1 MADAKTQLR
10 VLLRK
15 WAFAVV
21 WVTLPF
27 TAGPALADTLDP
39 RISSFRTV
47 VSVALWVGWVVT
59 LLVALV
65 PRTVTL
71 TAIRIVAPA
80 SVAAVIWGAAV
91 TPSVGPADLVA
102 IVVTALATAVAC
114 FGPDRI
120 VVDGYVFRGRPA
132 LLAKLEERTRSML
145 GLGAEAMRPLESST
159 LGESARVMALGLLVA
174 DELVKKGRIA
184 G

>member
-1 MADAKTQLR
+1 MADAKTQVR

-39 RISSFRTV
+39 RISSFRTF
-47 VSVALWVGWVVT
+47 VSVALWLGWGAT
-59 LLVALV
+59 LVVALV

-91 TPSVGPADLVA
+91 TPSAGAADVVA
-102 IVVTALATAVAC
+102 IVFTFAATAVALLPTT
-114 FGPDRI
+114 GDE
-120 VVDGYVFRGRPA
+120 YVNGSSYGDERRFPLRAPSPP
-132 LLAKLEERTRSML
+132 LL
-145 GLGAEAMRPLESST
+145 GPLELT
-159 LGESARVMALGLLVA
+159 W
-174 DELVKKGRIA
+174 
-184 G
+184 